1 GPRGVRCSEKSLAC
15 RHIMTFYD
23 EIQGRPPRPS
33 PTLETAADSVQRGL
47 AHSKWALW
55 RQWPSMS
62 RRRQPSLSTAL
73 AVVRALALMR
83 IELALNGL
91 PGLFDGGVR
100 PELSITGFTD
110 ADERGPFR
118 HDSQIAFCHAQVSH
132 GLGHHI
138 SPVDIQTAPLPAV
151 NGNLSNFDPE
161 LMLS

>member
-1 GPRGVRCSEKSLAC
+1 
-15 RHIMTFYD
+15 
-23 EIQGRPPRPS
+23 
-33 PTLETAADSVQRGL
+33 
-47 AHSKWALW
+47 
-55 RQWPSMS
+55 MS

-118 HDSQIAFCHAQVSH
+118 HDSPNCVLPCPSFPRSR
-132 GLGHHI
+132 
-138 SPVDIQTAPLPAV
+138 SPYKSGGYSNCAAARGQRELIQL
-151 NGNLSNFDPE
+151 
-161 LMLS
+161 